1 MNRTNFYSKRETIE
15 NIVSFFYTK
24 FFWKDARLIRM
35 PIHVRGKK
43 SIVYGKGL
51 TVGYWGRLS
60 VTGRLLLGKN
70 VVIGDFV
77 QIEAHTKIEIGNDV
91 LIASRVFITDTNH
104 GNYSGEIQS
113 DINTTPNERV
123 LNKKEVIIGDRV
135 WIGENVS
142 ILPGVFIGEG
152 CIIGAN
158 AVVTKSFPPGC
169 ILAGVPAKI
178 IKKYNPKKG
187 IWEHC
192 NNE

>member
-1 MNRTNFYSKRETIE
+1 M
-15 NIVSFFYTK
+15 
-24 FFWKDARLIRM
+24 
-35 PIHVRGKK
+35 
-43 SIVYGKGL
+43 
-51 TVGYWGRLS
+51 
-60 VTGRLLLGKN
+60 
-70 VVIGDFV
+70 
-77 QIEAHTKIEIGNDV
+77 
-91 LIASRVFITDTNH
+91 
-104 GNYSGEIQS
+104 
-113 DINTTPNERV
+113 
-123 LNKKEVIIGDRV
+123 
-135 WIGENVS
+135 S